1 MKKQIYLYKNVAI
14 QKFMELVWSVS
25 VYMDGDHNTFSTTI
39 IYLHNRA
46 DQDRGTSTRVFKIVL
61 HTYFVFIDLFFTR
74 HLRCMKSK
82 EVGNSDVKSHEE
94 L

>member
-1 MKKQIYLYKNVAI
+1 MYS
-14 QKFMELVWSVS
+14 ELL
-25 VYMDGDHNTFSTTI
+25 YMDDDHNTFSSTI

-61 HTYFVFIDLFFTR
+61 HTYFLFIDLFFAR
-74 HLRCMKSK
+74 HLKGMKSK
-82 EVGNSDVKSHEE
+82 EVGNSNVKSHEE